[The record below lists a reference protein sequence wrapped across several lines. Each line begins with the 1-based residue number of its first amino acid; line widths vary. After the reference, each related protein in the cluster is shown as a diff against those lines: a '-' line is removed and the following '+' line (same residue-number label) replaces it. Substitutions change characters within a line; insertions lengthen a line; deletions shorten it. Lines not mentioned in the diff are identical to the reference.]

1 MGLFVLAS
9 VLTVLAVVAWRRGRR
24 SVARWFAAYTFATG
38 GWVLGIAALEAGGPP
53 EFWGRFTFA
62 SAALIPAG
70 FVGFTRVYPNLTRWL
85 APSAVFAFGT
95 LGIAISATALLTPWV
110 VRDVA
115 ISSEGLQRTT
125 GPLYAAFAL
134 YSLVAW
140 GTSLTALVIQ
150 WLRSK
155 GLARVQLQYLG
166 TGLLFGAIGAVCT
179 NLILPWITQ
188 SSRHSG
194 YGPYF
199 VLPYFVLTAH
209 AVFRHRLLDIRMA
222 IGRVAAFAAVTVGA
236 GLAVANLVVMIVPE
250 TAVLPIGVSTR
261 AVIVLA
267 MIAVLCSA
275 PVAPRIDAL
284 LSRYLFRGRL
294 DYDRAL
300 SVATRRLTRA
310 LTPDA
315 VAREFDAIL
324 TGTVVPDWNV
334 ILLPR
339 GSDGFIRIDGSND
352 HSLSPQDARFA
363 RIARA
368 YASTPGR
375 AVRFLVSGA
384 GEASPTSSEEQALRD
399 LGAEVVI
406 LFGRQENQE
415 VIGILGPKR
424 DGAAYLSP
432 TLNFIDELTLLATM
446 AFDRAYAHARALAL
460 QREEER
466 VAHLSRLSRIYAGL
480 AHEIRTPLQ
489 TISSFVS
496 MLPDY
501 LDDPEYR
508 TQVMRLVPAEVQRII
523 SLAERLRALA
533 PENPS
538 RHTEIS
544 LGRLLSDIAALSRPA
559 AEERGVRIAR
569 ELPDDLPDIL
579 GDHDRLM
586 QLFHN
591 LVRNALEASESGTQ
605 VTVAASATT
614 ADVVVRVTDE
624 GSGLDPAA
632 QEALFEP
639 FASTKGSGRG
649 LGLSICL
656 EIAQAHNASIS
667 LSNRPS
673 GRGSIAEVKFAR
685 RTEAELAHR
694 TEEAHATADQS

>member
-1 MGLFVLAS
+1 MGLFVLAA
-9 VLTVLAVVAWRRGRR
+9 VLTVLAIVAWRRGRR

-38 GWVLGIAALEAGGPP
+38 GWVLGIAALEAGASP

-70 FVGFTRVYPNLTRWL
+70 FVGFTRVYPSLTHWL
-85 APSAVFAFGT
+85 SPSAVFGCLAIGT
-95 LGIAISATALLTPWV
+95 LISITALFTPWV

-115 ISSEGLQRTT
+115 ITAEGLQRTT
-125 GPLYAAFAL
+125 GPLYPAFAL

-140 GTSLTALVIQ
+140 GTSLTALVMQ
-150 WLRSK
+150 WLRSR

-199 VLPYFVLTAH
+199 VLPYFLLASH
-209 AVFRHRLLDIRMA
+209 AIFRHRLLDIRMA
-222 IGRVAAFAAVTVGA
+222 IGRVAAFVVVTVGT
-236 GLAVANLVVMIVPE
+236 GFAVANIIALLVPE
-250 TAVLPIGVSTR
+250 TALLPIGVSTR
-261 AVIVLA
+261 TVIVFA
-267 MIAVLCSA
+267 TIAVLCSA
-275 PVAPRIDAL
+275 PVAPRIDDM

-310 LTPDA
+310 LTPEA

-324 TGTVVPDWNV
+324 TETVVPDWTV

-339 GSDGFIRIDGSND
+339 GEDAVTRIDGTNG
-352 HSLSPQDARFA
+352 HPLSPHDARFVG
-363 RIARA
+363 IAKA

-384 GEASPTSSEEQALRD
+384 DESASVSPEENALRD
-399 LGAEVVI
+399 MGAEVVI
-406 LFGRQENQE
+406 LFGRQDNQE
-415 VIGILGPKR
+415 VVGVLGPKR

-432 TLNFIDELTLLATM
+432 TLSFLDELTLLAAM
-446 AFDRAYAHARALAL
+446 AFDRAYAHSRALAL

-538 RHTEIS
+538 QQAEIS
-544 LGRLLSDIAALSRPA
+544 LAALLADIAALSRPA

-569 ELPDDLPDIL
+569 ELPEDLPDIL

-591 LVRNALEASESGTQ
+591 LVRNALEASDSGTQ
-605 VTVAASATT
+605 VTVGASATN
-614 ADVVVRVTDE
+614 AEVIVRVTDE

-632 QEALFEP
+632 LEALFEP

-656 EIAQAHNASIS
+656 EIAQAHNASIT
-667 LSNRPS
+667 LANRPV
-673 GRGSIAEVKFAR
+673 GKGSIAEVRFPR
-685 RTEAELAHR
+685 P
-694 TEEAHATADQS
+694 TADQLAHSGEHTHAAAHQA